1 LACSGGFYKHGEKI
15 SKIKN
20 NQLKYTDDKQIVG
33 QTEENKNAYLNRSKP
48 QKDEIRKATKKPERK
63 YRN

>member
-33 QTEENKNAYLNRSKP
+33 QTEENKNAYLNRSK
-48 QKDEIRKATKKPERK
+48 KTIRKATKKPERK